1 MGMIPQVTPITGI
14 TKILD
19 YIKGFFNII
28 GNWFDDLPIITLW
41 EDLLPNDI
49 ASVIQIFI
57 VLMITL
63 AIMGIIRK
71 FLVIFG

>member
-1 MGMIPQVTPITGI
+1 MIPQISPITGI

-19 YIKGFFNII
+19 YIRGFFNII
-28 GNWFDDLPIITLW
+28 GNWFDNLPIITLW
-41 EDLLPNDI
+41 EDLLPADI

-57 VLMITL
+57 VLMISL
-63 AIMGIIRK
+63 AILGIIRK